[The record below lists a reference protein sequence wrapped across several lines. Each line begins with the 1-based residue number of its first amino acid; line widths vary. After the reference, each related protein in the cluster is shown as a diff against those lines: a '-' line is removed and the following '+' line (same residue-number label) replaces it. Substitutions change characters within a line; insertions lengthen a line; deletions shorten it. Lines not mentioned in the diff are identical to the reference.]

1 MDRKTR
7 RKLILHLIQE
17 QPVST
22 QDHLLTLL
30 SEQGVS
36 ATQATIS
43 RDIHALNIVKAT
55 SNGQTRYTQL
65 RNEGQ
70 GQNEELFAAI
80 HDNVE
85 EISTVQ
91 FINVLKTTP
100 DSSYATVLAGL
111 FDDAKLPQIAG
122 TVAGNDTLIVIC
134 HSPAAAEAIERLV
147 NDHRRDF

>member
-22 QDHLLTLL
+22 QDQLLTLL

-55 SNGQTRYTQL
+55 NNGQTRYTQL

-85 EISTVQ
+85 EVSTVQ

-111 FDDAKLPQIAG
+111 FDDAKLSQIAG
-122 TVAGNDTLIVIC
+122 TVAGNDTLIIIC

>member
-17 QPVST
+17 QVVST
-22 QDHLLTLL
+22 QDQLLALL
-30 SEQGVS
+30 AEQGVH

-43 RDIHALNIVKAT
+43 RDIHALSIVKA
-55 SNGQTRYTQL
+55 SNNGQTRYTQL
-65 RNEGQ
+65 QNEVKS
-70 GQNEELFAAI
+70 QNEELYAAI

-85 EISTVQ
+85 EVSTVQ
-91 FINVLKTTP
+91 FVEVLKTTP

-122 TVAGNDTLIVIC
+122 TVAGNDTLIIIC
-134 HSPAAAEAIERLV
+134 HSPEDAQEIEKMV
-147 NDHRRDF
+147 NEHRHEF

>member
-22 QDHLLTLL
+22 QDQLLTLL

-134 HSPAAAEAIERLV
+134 HSPAAAETIERLV

>member
-1 MDRKTR
+1 MDRKAR

-17 QPVST
+17 QPVAT
-22 QDHLLTLL
+22 QEQLL
-30 SEQGVS
+30 SLLKQQGVS

-55 SNGQTRYTQL
+55 TDGQTRYTQL

-70 GQNEELFAAI
+70 SQNEELYAAI

-85 EISTVQ
+85 EVSTVQ

-100 DSSYATVLAGL
+100 D
-111 FDDAKLPQIAG
+111 
-122 TVAGNDTLIVIC
+122 
-134 HSPAAAEAIERLV
+134 
-147 NDHRRDF
+147 

>member
-7 RKLILHLIQE
+7 RKLILHLFQE

-22 QDHLLTLL
+22 QDQLLTLL

>member
-22 QDHLLTLL
+22 QDQLLTLL

-70 GQNEELFAAI
+70 RQNEELFAAI

-122 TVAGNDTLIVIC
+122 TVAGNDTLIIIC